1 MQMIIKIF
9 TIIVILSMAFPAF
22 GGVPKKGVLRVS
34 GDNSWVAYVNGKEVG
49 RGADWQQ
56 VGVYEFE
63 LKDGFAVIAVYVHD
77 AEPGAAGRGGFL
89 CDIILD
95 NGTYIGTGDPGWKA
109 SSDNAY
115 LKNDKWTLPDF
126 DDSKWSEP
134 QLYEKFGGGIWGFGA
149 GVMRQ
154 FLKDPDCKASWIWAG
169 PNDVADDV
177 FFRYTIGQKLAVE
190 PYRSFTATWGRI
202 KLAN

>member
-1 MQMIIKIF
+1 MQRTIKCIAVIF
-9 TIIVILSMAFPAF
+9 ILLMSFPAF
-22 GGVPKKGVLRVS
+22 GGVPKKGKLRVS

-49 RGADWQQ
+49 RGVDWQQ
-56 VGVYEFE
+56 VGIYEFE
-63 LKDGFAVIAVYVHD
+63 LKNGFAVIAVYVHD
-77 AEPGAAGRGGFL
+77 AEPGASGRGGFL

-95 NGTYIGTGDPGWKA
+95 DGTYIATGDPGWKA
-109 SSDNAY
+109 SSDSAY
-115 LKNDKWTLPDF
+115 LKDNKWTLPDF

-134 QLYEKFGGGIWGFGA
+134 QLYEQFGGGIWGFGA

-177 FFRYTIGQKLAVE
+177 FFRYTIGQKLAVN
-190 PYRSFTATWGRI
+190 SQHKCATRWSMI